1 MINQLT
7 RELIPLTAIRNRKKR
22 KKFKHFFSKFKNLTF
37 LNFIIQLWYISNKRR
52 KREVLLVNI
61 KNAKKH

>member
-22 KKFKHFFSKFKNLTF
+22 KKCKHFFSKFKNLTF